1 LGSSRRAAGRRR
13 GGRAEIFS
21 KEIPRRVSDLRI
33 KITTTMNK
41 TIVFTAAL
49 AGTAAADTAITIYNR
64 NLAVIREIIPLELV
78 DGETPVTFDRA
89 TAQVL
94 PDSVVLRDPAGAA
107 GFSILEQSYR
117 NDPVSR
123 SLLLSHFEGQSIDF
137 RTVYP
142 DGKVELVPGKII
154 RSGHVPGGQPQDP
167 IIEVD
172 GKLRFQLPGEPLF
185 PALGDDS
192 ILRPTLGWLIR
203 AAGAATFDAQLSYLS
218 RGFQWE
224 ANYNLVAPEKGET
237 VTLTGWVTVANQSG
251 TGFDEARVKL
261 VAGDVNIIEEVA
273 PRMRGMARAE
283 MMMDAAPAVAEKEF
297 DDFHLY
303 TLARPLTIRDK
314 ETKQVEFLRAPAVK
328 AAKKYVYD
336 PAGMR
341 FFGGNPPQTHP
352 VQGMEFPKEVAI
364 YWEFRNDEENGLG
377 VPLPSGRMRFYRAD
391 DADGNLEFVG
401 ENNIGHTARNEEI
414 SLYTGNAFDL
424 VGERKIVDFQRDER
438 TNMMR
443 ETIEITLRNR
453 SKEPKTITVREHL
466 WRWLNWKIENPSAEF
481 EKKDAQ
487 RIEFNIELAPDEE
500 LKVTYTA
507 HYSW

>member
-1 LGSSRRAAGRRR
+1 
-13 GGRAEIFS
+13 
-21 KEIPRRVSDLRI
+21 
-33 KITTTMNK
+33 MK
-41 TIVFTAAL
+41 TIAITAAL
-49 AGTAAADTAITIYNR
+49 VATASADTAVTIYNR
-64 NLAVIREIIPLELV
+64 NFAVIRETVPLELR
-78 DGETPVTFDRA
+78 DGETRVNFDRA

-107 GFSILEQSYR
+107 AFAILEQSYR

-123 SLLLSHFEGQSIDF
+123 SLLLSHFEGETIEF
-137 RTVYP
+137 RSVYP
-142 DGKVELVPGKII
+142 DGKVELVPGRIV

-192 ILRPTLGWLIR
+192 ILRPTLGWVIR
-203 AAGAATFDAQLSYLS
+203 SAGEAVFDAQLSYLS

-237 VTLTGWVTVANQSG
+237 VTLTGWVTVVNQSG
-251 TGFDEARVKL
+251 TGFDEAQIKL

-273 PRMRGMARAE
+273 PRVRGMARAE
-283 MMMDAAPAVAEKEF
+283 MMMDGAAAVAEKDF

-303 TLARPLTIRDK
+303 TLQRPLTIRDK
-314 ETKQVEFLRAPAVK
+314 ETKQVEFLRAPEVK
-328 AAKKYVYD
+328 ATKRYVYD
-336 PAGMR
+336 AASMR
-341 FFGGNPPQTHP
+341 FFGGNQPQIQP
-352 VQGMEFPKEVAI
+352 IQGMEFPKEVAI

-377 VPLPSGRMRFYRAD
+377 VPLPKGRMRFYRVD

-401 ENNIGHTARNEEI
+401 ENNIGHTARNEEV

-424 VGERKIVDFQRDER
+424 VGERKIIDFQRDER
-438 TNMMR
+438 ANRVR
-443 ETIEITLRNR
+443 ETIEVTLRNR
-453 SKEPKTITVREHL
+453 SKEPKTIVVREHL
-466 WRWLNWKIENPSAEF
+466 WRWLNWKIENASMDF

-487 RIEFNIELAPDEE
+487 KIEFTVELAPDEE
-500 LKVTYTA
+500 KKVTYTA
-507 HYSW
+507 DYSW